1 MVSPL
6 PQGEVCVTE
15 EGELLLQ
22 TAHTK
27 CQVAGGEDEEDYPE
41 DTQGDTQRTLT
52 LMVVSQQ
59 AGPRG

>member
-1 MVSPL
+1 M
-6 PQGEVCVTE
+6 CVTE